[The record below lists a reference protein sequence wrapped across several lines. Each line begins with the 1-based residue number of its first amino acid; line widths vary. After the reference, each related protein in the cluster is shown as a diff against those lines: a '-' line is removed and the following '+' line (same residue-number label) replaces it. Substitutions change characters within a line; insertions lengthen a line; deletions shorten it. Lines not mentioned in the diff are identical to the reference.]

1 MLRYGASWLGSNE
14 VRKGMSSLA
23 EQAIRWCND
32 QLVLLDQRRLPNE
45 IHFVEC
51 TSVQEV
57 SEAIRDMVVRG
68 APAIGVSAA
77 YGIVL
82 AARQHHAASPG
93 NWRETIEADLQALLQ
108 ARPTAVNLKWAV
120 TRMRDLM
127 AETGDEDPGPYLLD
141 AAKRIHREDVRA
153 NRALGEFGAG
163 LLEAGAEV
171 LTHCNAGA
179 LATGGYG
186 TALGVIRSAHAQDKI
201 RNIFVDETRPWFQG
215 ARLTAWELTQDR
227 IPVTLICD
235 SAAASLMQQRRLAWV
250 IVGADRIACNG
261 DVANKIGT
269 YSLAVMARQ
278 HGVGFMVAAPTST
291 VDMEASEGARI
302 EIEERSK
309 HEVTEYEGHVLAPA
323 GARVWNPVF
332 DITPAR
338 LVTALVTEK
347 GVVEQ
352 PTRRKIRILMEN

>member
-1 MLRYGASWLGSNE
+1 
-14 VRKGMSSLA
+14 MSSLA
-23 EQAIRWCND
+23 EQAIRWCD
-32 QLVLLDQRRLPNE
+32 DRLVLLDQRRLPNE
-45 IHFVEC
+45 VLFVEC
-51 TSVQEV
+51 TSVREV
-57 SEAIRDMVVRG
+57 TEAIRDMVVRG

-82 AARQHHAASPG
+82 AARQRHAASPG
-93 NWRETIEADLQALLQ
+93 SWREAIEEDLQALLQ

-127 AETGDEDPGPYLLD
+127 AKAGSEDPGSDLLD
-141 AAKRIHREDVRA
+141 AAKRLHREDVKA
-153 NRALGEFGAG
+153 NRALGAFGAA
-163 LLEAGAEV
+163 LLQDGVEV

-186 TALGVIRSAHAQDKI
+186 TALGVIRSAHVQNKI
-201 RNIFVDETRPWFQG
+201 RNIYVDETRPWFQG
-215 ARLTAWELTQDR
+215 ARLTAWELMQDR

-250 IVGADRIACNG
+250 IVGADRIARNG

-269 YSLAVMARQ
+269 YSLAVMARE

-291 VDMEASEGARI
+291 IDMEASEGTRI
-302 EIEERSK
+302 EIEERSNR
-309 HEVTEYEGHVLAPA
+309 EVTEYEGLVLAPA
-323 GARVWNPVF
+323 GARAWNPVF
-332 DITPAR
+332 DITPAG

-347 GVVEQ
+347 GVVEY
-352 PTRRKIRILMEN
+352 PTGKKIRTLMENGRISG